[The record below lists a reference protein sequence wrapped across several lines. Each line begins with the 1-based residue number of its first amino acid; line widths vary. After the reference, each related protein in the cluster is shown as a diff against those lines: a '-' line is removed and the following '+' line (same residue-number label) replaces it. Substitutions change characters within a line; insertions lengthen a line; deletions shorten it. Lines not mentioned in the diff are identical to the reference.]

1 MDAGLSVGELRLCAQ
16 EYRITMPTSPLLSE
30 HVVIDP
36 VSDRDMNFD
45 RYQDSAG
52 IGPFLPV
59 PGLTGTGIGDK
70 TKSAGI
76 RPGLTFRHR
85 DFTGI

>member
-1 MDAGLSVGELRLCAQ
+1 MYNCLFVVTVC
-16 EYRITMPTSPLLSE
+16 LLS
-30 HVVIDP
+30 
-36 VSDRDMNFD
+36 VSDRDRNFD

-59 PGLTGTGIGDK
+59 PALTGTGIGDK

-85 DFTGI
+85 DVTGI